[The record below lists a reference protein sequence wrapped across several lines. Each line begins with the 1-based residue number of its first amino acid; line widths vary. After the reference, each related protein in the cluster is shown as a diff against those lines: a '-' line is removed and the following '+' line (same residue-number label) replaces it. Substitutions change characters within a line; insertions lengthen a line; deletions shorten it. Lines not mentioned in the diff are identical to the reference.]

1 MVSKSFTA
9 EASPSAPAFSV
20 PNPKLGKITKIE
32 VDNHSTNGAITVMVK
47 DKFTPDP
54 SIGNP
59 SPSQVERIRK
69 VITVAQGGHFE
80 SNELEIPIYGD
91 CFVEASRDDPDV
103 SISME
108 FSME

>member
-9 EASPSAPAFSV
+9 ETSPSNPAFSV

-32 VDNHSTNGAITVMVK
+32 VDNHSTNGAITITIK
-47 DKFTPDP
+47 DRFTPDP
-54 SIGNP
+54 SKNNP

-91 CFVEASRDDPDV
+91 CYVEASRDDPDV

>member
-1 MVSKSFTA
+1 MVSKSFSA

-20 PNPKLGKITKIE
+20 PNPKLGKISKIE
-32 VDNHSTNGAITVMVK
+32 IDNHSTNGAITIMFK
-47 DKFTPDP
+47 DRFLPDASIKNPAP
-54 SIGNP
+54 SV
-59 SPSQVERIRK
+59 VERLRK
-69 VITVAQGGHFE
+69 VITVAQGSHHE

-108 FSME
+108 YGME